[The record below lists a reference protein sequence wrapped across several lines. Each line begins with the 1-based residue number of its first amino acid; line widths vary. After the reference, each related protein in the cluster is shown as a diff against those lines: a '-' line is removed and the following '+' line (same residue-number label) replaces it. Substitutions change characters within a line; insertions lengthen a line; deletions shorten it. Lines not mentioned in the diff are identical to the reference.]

1 MSTVAPEGRGAQS
14 APTPPVRHG
23 TGRLIIDGTPYRPS
37 KSPTARAAWHLKRLA
52 EPREGQISCA
62 LAHHAVVRCLCTD
75 SITNGAV
82 CTHLLAPRA
91 VGLVARRA
99 TPGAVRAARH
109 REGGAS

>member
-1 MSTVAPEGRGAQS
+1 MSTVAPEGRGAQA

-23 TGRLIIDGTPYRPS
+23 TGRLTINGTPYRLS
-37 KSPTARAAWHLKRLA
+37 KSPTACAAWHLKRLA

-75 SITNGAV
+75 SITNSAV
-82 CTHLLAPRA
+82 CTYLLALRA

-99 TPGAVRAARH
+99 TPGAVHAARH
-109 REGGAS
+109 LEGGAS

>member
-1 MSTVAPEGRGAQS
+1 MSTVAPEGRGAQA
-14 APTPPVRHG
+14 APMPPVRHG
-23 TGRLIIDGTPYRPS
+23 TGRLTLDGTPYRPS
-37 KSPTARAAWHLKRLA
+37 ESPTARAAWHPKRLA

-62 LAHHAVVRCLCTD
+62 LAQHGVVKFLCTD
-75 SITNGAV
+75 SIMNGAV
-82 CTHLLAPRA
+82 CTHLLALRA

>member
-14 APTPPVRHG
+14 TPTPPVRHG
-23 TGRLIIDGTPYRPS
+23 TGRLIIDGTPYRLS
-37 KSPTARAAWHLKRLA
+37 KSPTACAAWHLKRLA
-52 EPREGQISCA
+52 EPRNGQISCA
-62 LAHHAVVRCLCTD
+62 LAHGIVSCLCTY

-109 REGGAS
+109 RDGGAS